1 MNKRKIIISTLTG
14 TIALAA
20 LSISLTLAW
29 YGASDR
35 LNVENLEVSVQAKGN
50 LKVSTSPNHE
60 SFVEDLT
67 NKDLNNLSDDFLF
80 APVSTMHKK
89 NWMDQKAAVPEF
101 YDSSAKEVLS
111 SGEPYLEKA
120 EFGFFQRDIYLLT
133 TLKNQYAVLDLAD
146 EADGGSFFKTG
157 DNFARAQDLYNK
169 YHDVWNLE
177 LSEIQ
182 DKLDSLINCL
192 RVSILVNQG
201 EDYHYYII
209 DPTKNEGDVTY
220 LGGRLDNDKNG
231 YYDSH
236 KDLNGLPKEVI
247 YGEVN
252 DRSLIEY
259 DDPVDPNF
267 KDNSGAAVVDEAS
280 HFLSNSFVANSK
292 PSVYTYNKEKSKEK
306 GFEIAKEESLS
317 LEKLKTD
324 DTSLLIPLVSGEPT
338 KIVLSIYLE
347 GWDLDC
353 INATMGAS
361 FNTKLSF
368 KLKGGN
374 I

>member
-1 MNKRKIIISTLTG
+1 MNKRNIIISTLTG

-35 LNVENLEVSVQAKGN
+35 LNVENLEVRVTTKGN
-50 LKVSTSPNHE
+50 LKISTSPE
-60 SFVEDLT
+60 FDTFVENLS
-67 NKDLNNLSDDFLF
+67 NEDLNNLSEDFLF
-80 APVSTMHKK
+80 APVSTMHKDL
-89 NWMDQKAAVPEF
+89 WMDQKADTPEF
-101 YDSSAKEVLS
+101 YDSAAKQILS

-120 EFGFFQRDIYLLT
+120 EYGFFQRDIYLYT
-133 TLKNQYAVLDLAD
+133 TMTHQYAVLDLAD
-146 EADGGSFFKTG
+146 ETDGGCFFKTG

-169 YHDVWNLE
+169 YHDVWGLS

-192 RVSILVNQG
+192 RVSILVNQ
-201 EDYHYYII
+201 ENDYHYYII
-209 DPTKNEGDVTY
+209 DPTKNEGDITY
-220 LGGRLDNDKNG
+220 LGGRLDNDKNN
-231 YYDSH
+231 YFDSYQ
-236 KDLNGLPKEVI
+236 DLNHLHKEVI

-259 DDPVDPNF
+259 DDPVDPDF
-267 KDNSGAAVVDEAS
+267 KDNKDPAVVDEAS
-280 HFLSNSFVANSK
+280 HFLSNSFVADSK
-292 PSVYTYNKEKSKEK
+292 PSVYTYNKEKSEAN

-324 DTSLLIPLVSGEPT
+324 DTSLLIPLTSGVPT

-374 I
+374 V

>member
-1 MNKRKIIISTLTG
+1 MNKRNIIISTLTG

-35 LNVENLEVSVQAKGN
+35 LNVENLEVSVLAKGN
-50 LKVSTSPNHE
+50 LKISTSPE
-60 SFVEDLT
+60 LDSFVENLT
-67 NKDLNNLSDDFLF
+67 NEDLNNLSEDFLF

-120 EFGFFQRDIYLLT
+120 EFGFFQRDIYLYT
-133 TLKNQYAVLDLAD
+133 TMSNQFATLDLSD

-169 YHDVWNLE
+169 YHQVWGLE

-192 RVSILVNQG
+192 RVSILLNQG

-209 DPTKNEGDVTY
+209 DPTKKEGDVTY
-220 LGGRLDNDKNG
+220 LGGRLDNDKNN
-231 YYDSH
+231 YFDSYQ
-236 KDLNGLPKEVI
+236 DLNHLHKEVI

-259 DDPVDPNF
+259 DDPVDPDF
-267 KDNSGAAVVDEAS
+267 KDNKDPAVVDEAS
-280 HFLSNSFVANSK
+280 QFLSNSFVADSK
-292 PSVYTYNKEKSKEK
+292 PSVYTYNKEKSEAN
-306 GFEIAKEESLS
+306 GFEIAKEDSLS
-317 LEKLKTD
+317 LEQLRND
-324 DTSLLIPLVSGEPT
+324 DRSLLIPLTSGVPT
-338 KIVLSIYLE
+338 KIVISIYLE

-374 I
+374 V

>member
-209 DPTKNEGDVTY
+209 DPTKNEGEVTY

-231 YYDSH
+231 YFDSYKNLQGEH
-236 KDLNGLPKEVI
+236 KEVI

-280 HFLSNSFVANSK
+280 HFLSNSFVADSK
-292 PSVYTYNKEKSKEK
+292 PSVYTYNKDKSKEK
-306 GFEIAKEESLS
+306 GFEIATEDSLS

-347 GWDLDC
+347 GWDIDC

>member
-35 LNVENLEVSVQAKGN
+35 LNVENLEVSVLAKGN
-50 LKVSTSPNHE
+50 LKISTSPNIE
-60 SFVEDLT
+60 SFVEELNND
-67 NKDLNNLSDDFLF
+67 DLNDLGEDFLF
-80 APVSTMHKK
+80 APVSTMHKRS
-89 NWMDQKAAVPEF
+89 WMDQKADVPEF
-101 YDSSAKEVLS
+101 YDSAAKQVLS

-120 EFGFFQRDIYLLT
+120 EFGFFQKDIYLYT
-133 TLKNQYAVLDLAD
+133 TMNNQYAALDLGE

-169 YHDVWNLE
+169 YHNVWGLS

-192 RVSILVNQG
+192 RVSILVNQ
-201 EDYHYYII
+201 ENDYHYYII

-220 LGGRLDNDKNG
+220 LGGRLDNDKNN
-231 YYDSH
+231 YFDSYQ
-236 KDLNGLPKEVI
+236 DLNHLHKEVI

-259 DDPVDPNF
+259 DDPVNPDF
-267 KDNSGAAVVDEAS
+267 KDNSGPVVVDEAS
-280 HFLSNSFVANSK
+280 QFMGNSFVANSK
-292 PSVYTYNKEKSKEK
+292 PSVYTYNEEKSKAN
-306 GFEIAKEESLS
+306 GFEIATEDSLS
-317 LEKLKTD
+317 LEQLKTD
-324 DTSLLIPLVSGEPT
+324 DRSLLIPLTSGVPT

-347 GWDLDC
+347 GWDTDC

-374 I
+374 V

>member
-209 DPTKNEGDVTY
+209 DPTKNEGKVTY

-231 YYDSH
+231 YFDSYKNLQGEH
-236 KDLNGLPKEVI
+236 KEVI

-280 HFLSNSFVANSK
+280 HFLSNSFVADSK
-292 PSVYTYNKEKSKEK
+292 PSVYTYNKDKSKEK
-306 GFEIAKEESLS
+306 GFEIATEDSLS

-347 GWDLDC
+347 GWDIDC

>member
-120 EFGFFQRDIYLLT
+120 EFGFFQRDIYLYT
-133 TLKNQYAVLDLAD
+133 TMSNQFATLDLSD

-209 DPTKNEGDVTY
+209 DPTKNEGEVTY

-231 YYDSH
+231 YFDSYKNLQGEH
-236 KDLNGLPKEVI
+236 KEVI

-252 DRSLIEY
+252 DRSLIKY
-259 DDPVDPNF
+259 DDPVDPDF
-267 KDNSGAAVVDEAS
+267 KDNSGAAVVDEAA

-292 PSVYTYNKEKSKEK
+292 PSVYTYNEEKSKENS
-306 GFEIAKEESLS
+306 FEIAKEDSLS

-374 I
+374 V

>member
-67 NKDLNNLSDDFLF
+67 NKELNNLSDDFLF

-120 EFGFFQRDIYLLT
+120 EFGFFQRDIYLYT
-133 TLKNQYAVLDLAD
+133 TMSNQFATLDLSD

-169 YHDVWNLE
+169 YHQVWGLE

-192 RVSILVNQG
+192 RVSILLNQG

-220 LGGRLDNDKNG
+220 LGGRLDNDKNN
-231 YYDSH
+231 YFDSYQ
-236 KDLNGLPKEVI
+236 DLNHLHKEVI

-259 DDPVDPNF
+259 DDPVDPDF
-267 KDNSGAAVVDEAS
+267 KDNKDPAAVDEAS
-280 HFLSNSFVANSK
+280 HFLNNSFVADSK
-292 PSVYTYNKEKSKEK
+292 PSVYTYNKDKSKEN
-306 GFEIAKEESLS
+306 GFEIAKEDSLS

>member
-1 MNKRKIIISTLTG
+1 MNIRKIIISTLTG

-35 LNVENLEVSVQAKGN
+35 LNVENLEVSVLAKGN
-50 LKVSTSPNHE
+50 LKISTSPE
-60 SFVEDLT
+60 LDTFVENLT
-67 NKDLNNLSDDFLF
+67 NEDLNDLSDDFLF
-80 APVSTMHKK
+80 APVSTMHKDL
-89 NWMDQKAAVPEF
+89 WMSQKADKPEF
-101 YDSSAKEVLS
+101 YDSAAKQVLS

-120 EFGFFQRDIYLLT
+120 EYGFFQRDIYLYT
-133 TLKNQYAVLDLAD
+133 TMNNQFATLDLSS

-157 DNFARAQDLYNK
+157 DNFARALDLYNK
-169 YHDVWNLE
+169 YHQVWGLE

-192 RVSILVNQG
+192 RVSILLNQG

-209 DPTKNEGDVTY
+209 DPTKKEGDVTY
-220 LGGRLDNDKNG
+220 LGGRLDNDKNN
-231 YYDSH
+231 YFDSYQ
-236 KDLNGLPKEVI
+236 DLNHLHKEVI

-259 DDPVDPNF
+259 DDPVDPDF
-267 KDNSGAAVVDEAS
+267 KDNKNPAVVDEAS
-280 HFLSNSFVANSK
+280 QFLGNSFVADSK
-292 PSVYTYNKEKSKEK
+292 PSVYTYNKEKSETN
-306 GFEIAKEESLS
+306 GFEIATEDSLS
-317 LEKLKTD
+317 LEQLRTD
-324 DTSLLIPLVSGEPT
+324 DRSLLIPLTSGVPT
-338 KIVLSIYLE
+338 KIVISIYLE

-374 I
+374 V

>member
-1 MNKRKIIISTLTG
+1 MNKRKIIIYTLTG

-35 LNVENLEVSVQAKGN
+35 LNVENLEVSVLAKGN
-50 LKVSTSPNHE
+50 LKISTSPDLD
-60 SFVEDLT
+60 SFVENLT
-67 NKDLNNLSDDFLF
+67 NEDLNNLSEDFLF
-80 APVSTMHKK
+80 APVSTMHKDL
-89 NWMDQKAAVPEF
+89 WMSQKADVPEF
-101 YDSSAKEVLS
+101 YDSAAKQVLS

-120 EFGFFQRDIYLLT
+120 EFGFFQRDIYLYT
-133 TLKNQYAVLDLAD
+133 TMSNQFATLDLSD

-169 YHDVWNLE
+169 YHQVWGLE

-192 RVSILVNQG
+192 RVSILLNQG

-220 LGGRLDNDKNG
+220 LGGRLDNDKNN
-231 YYDSH
+231 YFDSYQ
-236 KDLNGLPKEVI
+236 DLNHLHKEVI

-259 DDPVDPNF
+259 DDPVDPDF
-267 KDNSGAAVVDEAS
+267 KDNKDPAVVDEAS
-280 HFLSNSFVANSK
+280 HFLSNSFVADSK
-292 PSVYTYNKEKSKEK
+292 PSVYTYNKEKSEAN
-306 GFEIAKEESLS
+306 GFEIAKEDSLS
-317 LEKLKTD
+317 LEQLRND
-324 DTSLLIPLVSGEPT
+324 DRSLLIPLTSGVPT
-338 KIVLSIYLE
+338 KIVISIYLE

-374 I
+374 V

>member
-35 LNVENLEVSVQAKGN
+35 LNVENLEVSVMSKGD
-50 LKVSTSPNHE
+50 LKISTSPE
-60 SFVEDLT
+60 IDTFVENLT
-67 NKDLNNLSDDFLF
+67 NEDLNNLSEDFLF

-89 NWMDQKAAVPEF
+89 NWMDQKADIPEF
-101 YDSSAKEVLS
+101 YDSASKQVLS

-120 EFGFFQRDIYLLT
+120 EYGFFQREIYLYT
-133 TLKNQYAVLDLAD
+133 TITHQYAVLDFAD
-146 EADGGSFFKTG
+146 EADGGCFFKTG

-169 YHDVWNLE
+169 YHNVWGLS

-192 RVSILVNQG
+192 RVSILVNQ
-201 EDYHYYII
+201 ENDYHYYII

-220 LGGRLDNDKNG
+220 LGGRLDNDKNN
-231 YYDSH
+231 YFDSYQDINH
-236 KDLNGLPKEVI
+236 LHKEVI

-259 DDPVDPNF
+259 DDPVNPDF
-267 KDNSGAAVVDEAS
+267 KDNSGPAVVDEAS
-280 HFLSNSFVANSK
+280 QFMGNSFVANSK
-292 PSVYTYNKEKSKEK
+292 PSVYTYNKEKSEAN
-306 GFEIAKEESLS
+306 GFKIATEDSLS
-317 LEKLKTD
+317 LEQLKTD
-324 DTSLLIPLVSGEPT
+324 DRSLLIPLTSGVPT

-347 GWDLDC
+347 GWDTDC

-374 I
+374 V

>member
-35 LNVENLEVSVQAKGN
+35 LNVENMQVEVYSKGN
-50 LKVSTSPNHE
+50 LKISFSPSKE
-60 SFVEDLT
+60 TFVENIED
-67 NKDLNNLSDDFLF
+67 KEEIEF
-80 APVSTMHKK
+80 APVSSMFSSE
-89 NWMDQKAAVPEF
+89 WMDQKADKPEF
-101 YDSSAKEVLS
+101 YDSAYKHILS
-111 SGEPYLEKA
+111 NLEPYKEKA
-120 EFGFFQRDIYLLT
+120 EFGFYQKDVYLLT
-133 TLKNQYAVLDLAD
+133 TTPNQYAVLDLAD

-169 YHDVWNLE
+169 YHDVWNLS
-177 LSEIQ
+177 LSDIQ
-182 DKLDSLINCL
+182 DKLDNLINCL
-192 RVSILVNQG
+192 RVSILVNQ
-201 EDYHYYII
+201 ENYYHYYII

-252 DRSLIEY
+252 DRSLIAY

-267 KDNSGAAVVDEAS
+267 KDNSAPTVVDEAS
-280 HFLSNSFVANSK
+280 HFLGNSFVANSK
-292 PSVYTYNKEKSKEK
+292 PSVYTYNESKSKEN
-306 GFEIAKEESLS
+306 GFEIATEDSLS

-324 DTSLLIPLVSGEPT
+324 DTSLLIPLTSGVPT

-374 I
+374 IQ